1 MKRRRDVIT
10 LLGGAAVAWPLAA
23 RGQQPAMPMIGYF
36 SNDLTVPR
44 AFLDGLADTGFI
56 AGRNVRIESRLTTD
70 ARQFPEIAA
79 DLVRSQVAVIYA
91 GSSSAALAAKS
102 ATPTIPIVF
111 GIGDDPVTL
120 GLVTS
125 LNRPG
130 GNLTGI
136 TNNNVEPEGKRLAMM
151 HRIVAADKT
160 IAAMVDSNN
169 PAAERQAT
177 NLEEAARSLGRKVR
191 VLRVGNEREINSAFK
206 TVVHENLSA
215 LFVAGSSYFATRRD
229 QFVSLAAY
237 EAIPAFYSRREFV
250 EAGGLISYGAD
261 NNASRRQEGVYI
273 GRILKGE
280 QPANLPVVQAT
291 KLELVINLK
300 TAKAIGLQFP
310 AEILALADEVIE

>member
-102 ATPTIPIVF
+102 ATPNIPIVF

-151 HRIVAADKT
+151 HRIVAE
-160 IAAMVDSNN
+160 SNN

-273 GRILKGE
+273 GRILNGE

-310 AEILALADEVIE
+310 TEILALADEVIE

>member
-151 HRIVAADKT
+151 HRIVAE
-160 IAAMVDSNN
+160 SNN

-273 GRILKGE
+273 GRILNGE